1 MAKIADDVERALL
14 NRERDGSP
22 GRTDA
27 RLLAS
32 GAGWTVHDVVCSS
45 RPADRPFEEQ
55 HETIDIAIVVAG
67 TFQYRAASSCELMT
81 PGALL
86 LGNAGQT
93 FECRH
98 EHGAGDRCVSFRYT
112 PEYFD
117 SLIDTGAGWLGGRR
131 FAHVRVPPL
140 RELAPLVAHASR
152 DLVKGIADSWEEIG
166 IRLAAL
172 TTELVSGE
180 SPTRVVP
187 SRSEALVARMVRAI
201 DDRPDDGLSL
211 SALAQQAGLSPF
223 HFVRVFERVT
233 GLTPHQYVMRA
244 RLRTAAMRLALEPH
258 RILDI
263 ALDCGF
269 GDVSNFNRAFRRE
282 FGVSPRDYR
291 KSRETG
297 CGIRETG

>member
-1 MAKIADDVERALL
+1 LAKIAAEVERALFD
-14 NRERDGSP
+14 RDRDGSP

-27 RLLAS
+27 RLLVSRAE
-32 GAGWTVHDVVCSS
+32 WTVQDVVCSC
-45 RPADRPFEEQ
+45 RQDDRPFEEQ
-55 HETIDIAIVVAG
+55 HGTVDIAIVVAG
-67 TFQYRAASSCELMT
+67 TFQYRAGSSCELMT

-93 FECRH
+93 FECQHDR
-98 EHGAGDRCVSFRYT
+98 GAGDRCVSFRYQ

-117 SLIDTGAGWLGGRR
+117 SLLDTEARRLRGGR

-140 RELAPLVAHASR
+140 RELAPLVARASR
-152 DLVKGIADSWEEIG
+152 DLVKGIADSWEEIS

-172 TTELVSGE
+172 TAELVTGA
-180 SPTRVVP
+180 SPTRAVP
-187 SRSEALVARMVRAI
+187 SRSEAIVARTVRAI
-201 DDRPDDGLSL
+201 DCRPHDGLSL
-211 SALAQQAGLSPF
+211 TTLAHEAGLSAS
-223 HFVRVFERVT
+223 HFLRVFDQVT

-244 RLRTAAMRLALEPH
+244 RLRTAAVRLTLEPH

-282 FGVSPRDYR
+282 FGLSPSAYR
-291 KSRETG
+291 KSRDTLRGTE
-297 CGIRETG
+297 